1 MNVSG
6 HSNFAEVE
14 EIYMNNL
21 GPPIVASWQ
30 GHCPICEKDTIF
42 QARYAWFRDHL
53 ICQSCPGGSIPRER
67 ALMQVLREL
76 APDWMR
82 RRIHESSP
90 GNRGASVVLA
100 RESSD
105 YTATQFYHD
114 VPRGGYRDG
123 VRCEDLEQQTFDN
136 ESFDLVI
143 TQDVMEHIFSP
154 DRAYR
159 EIWRTLK
166 PGGLYLHTTPIYK
179 DRVTTERRAS
189 VGADGKVNHLA
200 EPEYHG
206 NPVDPNGSLV
216 TFHYGYDLADLI
228 AEWTP
233 FDVEIRRFHQRSGG
247 IVAEFSEVVICRK
260 VQ

>member
-1 MNVSG
+1 MTNPEQTV
-6 HSNFAEVE
+6 
-14 EIYMNNL
+14 
-21 GPPIVASWQ
+21 VASWR
-30 GHCPICEKDTIF
+30 GRCPICEQDTVF
-42 QARYAWFRDHL
+42 EARNAWFRDHL

-67 ALMQVLREL
+67 AIMRVMREL
-76 APDWMR
+76 APDWKQR
-82 RRIHESSP
+82 SIHEGSPSS
-90 GNRGASVVLA
+90 RGASVILA
-100 RESSD
+100 RDCVD
-105 YTATQFYHD
+105 YAPTQFYPD
-114 VPRGGYRDG
+114 VPRGTYRDG
-123 VRCEDLEQQTFDN
+123 VRCEDLERQTFDD

-143 TQDVMEHIFSP
+143 TQDVMEHIFHP
-154 DRAYR
+154 DRACR

-189 VGADGKVNHLA
+189 IGTDGKVVHLA

-206 NPVDPNGSLV
+206 NPIDPKGSLV

-247 IVAEFSEVVICRK
+247 IIAEFSEVVICRK
-260 VQ
+260 V